1 MHGACAPSAW
11 TTRSYKRSDVTKTP
25 REIDIP
31 RTRFRLS
38 ATSLVNLP
46 LLRPPRNPS
55 RSLLSPLP
63 FLFLFCFESKRRC
76 VGGEEEGTD
85 RPDVSGKTES
95 GNSCDGRI
103 SRVRETRSL
112 HTWIL
117 GDTRKSYVKLFLLR
131 YLVNSGERAA
141 TPLAISRNI
150 RN

>member
-1 MHGACAPSAW
+1 MRVHHPRG
-11 TTRSYKRSDVTKTP
+11 P
-25 REIDIP
+25 REA
-31 RTRFRLS
+31 TNA
-38 ATSLVNLP
+38 ATSRRHRARSTFRARVSV
-46 LLRPPRNPS
+46 S
-55 RSLLSPLP
+55 RPLP
-63 FLFLFCFESKRRC
+63 SSTCRCFGHHGTLLEAFSRLFPFSFFSASRASGGVWGGRRRAR
-76 VGGEEEGTD
+76 TD
-85 RPDVSGKTES
+85 RTVSGKTES